1 MIVDLTDGP
10 FSRMK
15 PYASAEN
22 SSLLEETIEGAD
34 RDGNRGV
41 KVTWKTC
48 PKCGREDNNA

>member
-1 MIVDLTDGP
+1 MKGRQAYFSGELFIV
-10 FSRMK
+10 
-15 PYASAEN
+15 
-22 SSLLEETIEGAD
+22 EETIEGAD